1 MSGPGGRQ
9 PAEGLTVPQVLGP
22 AVGGIRAHV
31 AALAPRL
38 ESRGVRAPVVGP
50 PGVLGGLGTQRGVV
64 DVPDRPAPLP
74 LLRARRALR
83 PWTTD
88 ADVVH
93 AHGLKAA
100 AVVTTGRH
108 RPPLVVTVHN
118 VVLPDGGR
126 VGPRI
131 GSVAAT
137 AVLGRADR
145 LVVPSS
151 AVLEGLSPRL
161 HQRCRIVTPVV
172 NAPVVDR
179 PASEVRSAWGIPEDA
194 PLVVSVAR
202 LHRQKALGDLL
213 EAWRRVAAELP
224 SARLVL
230 VGDGPERS
238 DLERLAGPG
247 VSFVGAV
254 PDAADELAAADLLV
268 VSSLWEAVPL
278 VLVEALALGV
288 PVVSTRVGIAPAV
301 AATDPTVTVVDVG
314 DVAGLGEAILAR
326 LRLGAS
332 VLGAPVGD
340 RTTPG
345 LADWCD
351 PDSLVDQVVEVYREL
366 V

>member
-1 MSGPGGRQ
+1 MSESAGR
-9 PAEGLTVPQVLGP
+9 PSAERLTVLQVLGP

-38 ESRGVRAPVVGP
+38 EERGVRAPVVGP
-50 PGVLGGLGTQRGVV
+50 PGVLGELGCQSGVV
-64 DVPDRPAPLP
+64 DVPGRPVPVE
-74 LLRARRALR
+74 LLRARRAIR
-83 PWTTD
+83 PWTSD

-100 AVVTTGRH
+100 AVVPAGRG

-118 VVLPDGGR
+118 VVLPDARR
-126 VGPRI
+126 VGPRF
-131 GSVAAT
+131 GSAAAT
-137 AVLGRADR
+137 GVLGRADR
-145 LVVPSS
+145 LIVPSS

-161 HQRCRIVTPVV
+161 RRRCRIVTPVV

-179 PASEVRSAWGIPEDA
+179 PASEVRAAWGVPDDA

-213 EAWRRVAAELP
+213 AAWRRVAAELP

-230 VGDGPERS
+230 VGDGPERAG
-238 DLERLAGPG
+238 LERLAGPG
-247 VSFVGAV
+247 VMFVGSV
-254 PDAADELAAADLLV
+254 PGAADELAAADLVV

-288 PVVSTRVGIAPAV
+288 PVVSTRVGVAPAV
-301 AATDPTVTVVDVG
+301 AATDPSVSVVDVG
-314 DVAGLGEAILAR
+314 DVAGLAQAIVAR
-326 LRLGAS
+326 LRCGPRDL
-332 VLGAPVGD
+332 D
-340 RTTPG
+340 RTSPG
-345 LADWCD
+345 HAEWCD
-351 PDSLVDQVVEVYREL
+351 PDALVDQIVEIYREL